1 MSWENLTTSPT
12 DYSHAIGNC
21 LNHLLSRIEAHP
33 RANSTTPRATHT
45 LRALFQAITQE
56 ADERT
61 TPAEMRDWMNSD
73 PKMNQ
78 VMELLGKF

>member
-61 TPAEMRDWMNSD
+61 TLTEMRDWMNSD

-78 VMELLGKF
+78 VMELVGKF